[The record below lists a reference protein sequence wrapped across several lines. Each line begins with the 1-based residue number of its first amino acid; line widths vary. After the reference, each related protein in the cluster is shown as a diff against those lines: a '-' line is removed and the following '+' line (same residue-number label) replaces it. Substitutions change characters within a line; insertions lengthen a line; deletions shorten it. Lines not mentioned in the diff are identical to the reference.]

1 MRASRQLAYHY
12 GMQMLG
18 WTLVFTAA
26 SLEHLAERDIDA
38 DDVADAVFG
47 RHGLARVR
55 RGGRGVRTRWF
66 VVAPLAHGEFL
77 TCVLRAA
84 QPRDLSE
91 AGVFVVQPTHQA
103 SQRPEYDTS
112 MRLCV
117 SARVS
122 APDEVRSYR
131 AWRRGKGGSR

>member
-1 MRASRQLAYHY
+1 
-12 GMQMLG
+12 MQRLD

-26 SLEHLAERDIDA
+26 NLEHLAERDIDA

-47 RHGLARVR
+47 RYGLARVR
-55 RGGRGVRTRWF
+55 RGVGTRWF

-77 TCVLRAA
+77 TCVLRAV
-84 QPRDLSE
+84 QPRDLDE
-91 AGVFVVQPTHQA
+91 EGVFVVPLGSGAGRALEFDQ
-103 SQRPEYDTS
+103 S

-131 AWRRGKGGSR
+131 AWRRSKGGRR

>member
-1 MRASRQLAYHY
+1 
-12 GMQMLG
+12 MQMLG

-47 RHGLARVR
+47 RHGLTRVR
-55 RGGRGVRTRWF
+55 RGGRGSRTRWF
-66 VVAPLAHGEFL
+66 VVAPLADGEFL

-84 QPRDLSE
+84 QPRDLEEDGVFIMEPASE
-91 AGVFVVQPTHQA
+91 AD
-103 SQRPEYDTS
+103 QRLKFDAS
-112 MRLCV
+112 MRFCV

-131 AWRRGKGGSR
+131 AWRRSKGR

>member
-1 MRASRQLAYHY
+1 
-12 GMQMLG
+12 MLS

-47 RHGLARVR
+47 RHGSARVR
-55 RGGRGVRTRWF
+55 RVGRGFRTRWF

-84 QPRDLSE
+84 QPRDLDEDRIFVVPSGIE
-91 AGVFVVQPTHQA
+91 AGE
-103 SQRPEYDTS
+103 RPDFDPS

-122 APDEVRSYR
+122 APDEIRSYR
-131 AWRRGKGGSR
+131 AWRRSKGGRK